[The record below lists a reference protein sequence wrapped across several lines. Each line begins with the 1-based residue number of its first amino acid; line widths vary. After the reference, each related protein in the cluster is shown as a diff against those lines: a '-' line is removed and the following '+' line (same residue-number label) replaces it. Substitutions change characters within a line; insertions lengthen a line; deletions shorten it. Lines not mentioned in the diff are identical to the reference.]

1 MANGLM
7 LSEQFYGRLI
17 FKCASVTMFS
27 LIMFGLRVCTK
38 NNQPFHSFS
47 SQELES
53 MATLRSV

>member
-1 MANGLM
+1 MASGRM

-38 NNQPFHSFS
+38 NNQPFHSFFS
-47 SQELES
+47 SQEFES
-53 MATLRSV
+53 MATL